1 MLSSKSA
8 SPAFP
13 SPTPLR
19 STSDSSGMFVGR
31 MPSKRRLG
39 GSMTFFSSARRSG
52 RGPGF
57 APGLVIAVCLISA
70 FMTPQR
76 AGSKANIQDGGGTVT
91 TVSAA
96 SYAPVVSPNSI
107 VAAFGSR
114 LATRTASAT
123 AQPLPTILGGTTV
136 SVNGALAPLF
146 YVSPG
151 QINYLTPLGIPPG
164 MASVVVTSD
173 DGVVSTGS

>member
-1 MLSSKSA
+1 
-8 SPAFP
+8 
-13 SPTPLR
+13 
-19 STSDSSGMFVGR
+19 
-31 MPSKRRLG
+31 
-39 GSMTFFSSARRSG
+39 MTFFSSARRSG

-107 VAAFGSR
+107 VAAFGSC

-164 MASVVVTSD
+164 MASVVVTSE
-173 DGVVSTGS
+173 DGVVSTGSVEIAPVAPALFTANADARGVLPSQLLRIQGGGEQS